1 MQCYIHEWF
10 ELNIMAAQPSQLDLE
25 TLLAFYR
32 FIALDNQSKGDEL
45 HRVYLQ
51 YSLKNGA

>member
-10 ELNIMAAQPSQLDLE
+10 ELNIMAAQLSQLDLE
-25 TLLAFYR
+25 ILQAFYR

-51 YSLKNGA
+51 DSLKNGA